1 MASAVVSLAT
11 DATEATEPTEYECP
25 RPQKPRGISADKKQ
39 FQHAAGGVYIEEEQL
54 IQFRRFI
61 ERYEAGE
68 IDYID
73 E

>member
-25 RPQKPRGISADKKQ
+25 RPRGISADKKQ

-61 ERYEAGE
+61 ERYEVGE
-68 IDYID
+68 IDNID